1 MRARTDDLTG
11 LLNHG
16 TFKDWLGRSV
26 VARDP
31 FGLVMIDL
39 DEFKTVNDSLGHQ
52 AGDRLL
58 REIADAILAAARE
71 TDAVFRYGGDE
82 FVVILPRT
90 DAEGLM
96 AAAERILQAVESVG
110 GTGSAWHAEGV
121 RVGASIGTAFFPDDG
136 ETPEDVLL
144 AADRACFVAK
154 RRGRGHVATA
164 SEGLAIASEFELS
177 EPTPVDP
184 PTTVGG
190 LTGARR
196 GAVTTNSRCASQS
209 RPRGGMDRAPV
220 TSTSAGIAIARSSG
234 SRSSRASSWCS
245 PAACRLPC
253 RGRPIRR
260 RRRRGP
266 RRRPIPPPRRRPPP
280 PTPTPAPT
288 FVLYKVK
295 AGDTLTSIA
304 KEFKTDGALDRLLE
318 PGALPVARPGVARST
333 RRTASRSAGRSR
345 SCPGQAYVPPEDDG
359 ESGELY
365 TPPPDDLDPEE
376 PEDSPRR
383 RVALTSARWRPASL
397 AVRGSRRVSSAD
409 GRRSRFRA
417 HASSSSGRS
426 RPTPV
431 IPSSPRASTALSVD
445 AVARHGA
452 AAIPLDAS
460 AADGGSRPPRSPRW
474 TACC

>member
-96 AAAERILQAVESVG
+96 AAAERILQAAESVG
-110 GTGSAWHAEGV
+110 GKGSAWHAEGV

-164 SEGLAIASEFELS
+164 SEGLAHRERVRA
-177 EPTPVDP
+177 VRADP
-184 PTTVGG
+184 GRSADRRGG
-190 LTGARR
+190 LTGAPRPPSPPFR
-196 GAVTTNSRCASQS
+196 DARHNRAHGEEWPCTRHIVT
-209 RPRGGMDRAPV
+209 GF
-220 TSTSAGIAIARSSG
+220 GIAIARSSG
-234 SRSSRASSWCS
+234 SRSSRASPWCS
-245 PAACRLPC
+245 PGACRRPC

-266 RRRPIPPPRRRPPP
+266 RRRPIPPPRPTPPP

-288 FVLYKVK
+288 FVIYKVK
-295 AGDTLTSIA
+295 SGDTLTSIA
-304 KEFKTDGALDRLLE
+304 KEFKTDGRSIAYWSRERHPSLDPESSKYSPDRLKVGWTLE
-318 PGALPVARPGVARST
+318 IM
-333 RRTASRSAGRSR
+333 
-345 SCPGQAYVPPEDDG
+345 PGQTYVPPEDDG

-365 TPPPDDLDPEE
+365 TPVPDDLDPEE
-376 PEDSPRR
+376 PEESRR
-383 RVALTSARWRPASL
+383 RVGVRPD
-397 AVRGSRRVSSAD
+397 GSRERSG
-409 GRRSRFRA
+409 GRTYP
-417 HASSSSGRS
+417 
-426 RPTPV
+426 RPM
-431 IPSSPRASTALSVD
+431 
-445 AVARHGA
+445 AVARGSA
-452 AAIPLDAS
+452 PRIVVIGQVAS
-460 AADGGSRPPRSPRW
+460 EAP
-474 TACC
+474 